1 MLHYFP
7 VLSKWKANLQT
18 HICYIVRS
26 DELPRHFLA
35 SLCVPNSPLSLPVV
49 KLRLL
54 FSLVLWTSARNP
66 SRSFRQHGSKVDL
79 CSQWRSPQH
88 RRLHGKTLVKYYCG
102 WSRRPWPLLCYHLN
116 RRPAL
121 ESKWTFMPKSEE
133 IHPNWCGHIPGDW
146 MNSVNLTSD
155 LWPAVITVQLILAP
169 RWEFLPPA
177 SAFHHLHIFIFHMG
191 LVE

>member
-35 SLCVPNSPLSLPVV
+35 SLCVPNSPLPLPVV
-49 KLRLL
+49 KLCLL
-54 FSLVLWTSARNP
+54 FSVLWTSARNP

-102 WSRRPWPLLCYHLN
+102 WSRRPWPLLSYHLN

-121 ESKWTFMPKSEE
+121 ESKWAFMPKSEE

-155 LWPAVITVQLILAP
+155 LWPAVITAQLILAP

-177 SAFHHLHIFIFHMG
+177 SAFHHLHI
-191 LVE
+191 LK